1 MTQSDRA
8 PSEVDSSPRRSFD
21 SPWFWICLF
30 SCAAAVALVVIGP
43 KFEKREAQLEKKLYM
58 REHLAQNHSQD
69 AREAQRARDGNQVDS
84 TSAVDQAAG
93 DEELLKTTG
102 PLIWILVAVGLGSW
116 VMFLRSRALWRNR
129 AMIAHARPTP

>member
-8 PSEVDSSPRRSFD
+8 PPEVDSSPRRSFD

-43 KFEKREAQLEKKLYM
+43 KFQKREAQLEKKLHM
-58 REHLAQNHSQD
+58 REHLSQNDTQD

-84 TSAVDQAAG
+84 NSAVEQAAG
-93 DEELLKTTG
+93 DDELLKTTG

-116 VMFLRSRALWRNR
+116 VMFLRSRTPSR
-129 AMIAHARPTP
+129 ARSLSSP